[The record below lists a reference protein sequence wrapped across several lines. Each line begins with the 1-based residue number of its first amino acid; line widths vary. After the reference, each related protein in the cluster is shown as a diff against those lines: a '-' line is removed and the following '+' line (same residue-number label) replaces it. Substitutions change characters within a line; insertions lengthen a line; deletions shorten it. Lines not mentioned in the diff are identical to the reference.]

1 MREEQQLVS
10 LVEEKDVTA
19 VDMLLARA
27 RPKFEAECQLG
38 KYRAMVV
45 YGEAM
50 HESWTSF
57 ACCHFLS
64 HAVS

>member
-10 LVEEKDVTA
+10 LVEEKDVAA
-19 VDMLLARA
+19 VDLLLARA

-45 YGEAM
+45 YG
-50 HESWTSF
+50 
-57 ACCHFLS
+57 
-64 HAVS
+64 